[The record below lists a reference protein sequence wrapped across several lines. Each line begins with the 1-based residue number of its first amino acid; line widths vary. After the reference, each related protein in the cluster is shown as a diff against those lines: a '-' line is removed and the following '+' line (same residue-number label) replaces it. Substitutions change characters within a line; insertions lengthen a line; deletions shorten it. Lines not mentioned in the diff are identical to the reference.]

1 MLQQNKTL
9 GFGWSALPTYMLVQ
23 QQLAEAVVELR
34 VYHASGKSPTSHTV
48 PDLVPYL
55 KRSCTLSQLRSH
67 SITLVLTLYHTHART
82 VSYSHLH
89 CIILTLELYHTRTR
103 TVSHSHLHS
112 IFSVTLALALYLL
125 SRSFSCLLC
134 DSCFWL
140 IATYLRVDCE
150 CGLGEADCDPEA
162 LAWIALIKLQLER
175 LNKRAASLDSSV
187 LTQGAY

>member
-89 CIILTLELYHTRTR
+89 SIFSVALALYHTRTCTLSSQSHLHCIILTLALYHTHTR
-103 TVSHSHLHS
+103 TLSHSHSHC
-112 IFSVTLALALYLL
+112 ITLALALYLL
-125 SRSFSCLLC
+125 SHSRTRTVSSQSLFQLL
-134 DSCFWL
+134 
-140 IATYLRVDCE
+140 
-150 CGLGEADCDPEA
+150 A
-162 LAWIALIKLQLER
+162 L
-175 LNKRAASLDSSV
+175 
-187 LTQGAY
+187 